1 MAAWLPLR
9 LTSAPNPPR
18 LEFQSIP
25 RGAEPP
31 SPPWPRP
38 LPSPACY
45 KGRTRSAP
53 PGEPVPRAA
62 ARTAV
67 SRCVPVCS
75 KPSDAFSCVQSE
87 GQSPHR
93 LQGPTPSAHVPHLP
107 DLSSSHSLSAML
119 ASSFTRTHTHAHTH
133 THPVASLL
141 AVPSAWNA
149 LLQIPTQLPPS
160 PPSDLYSNVTSSTRP
175 KPTSP
180 FQIPLPAP
188 ALPVPVIF
196 LYLSTGLYTH
206 THTHTHTHTFFLALL
221 CNMGSQFPNQGLNP
235 QTLYR
240 KLES

>member
-1 MAAWLPLR
+1 MWSRNLLFSPNRQSLGVSAQTPAGQALRPKPLMAAWLPLR
-9 LTSAPNPPR
+9 LTSVPNPPR

-25 RGAEPP
+25 RGTEPP

-45 KGRTRSAP
+45 NDGTRPAP

-67 SRCVPVCS
+67 SRHVPVCS
-75 KPSDAFSCVQSE
+75 KPSDAFSFVQSE

-93 LQGPTPSAHVPHLP
+93 PQGPTPSAHAPHLP

-119 ASSFTRTHTHAHTH
+119 ASSFTHTH
-133 THPVASLL
+133 THTCTHTHHPPVASVF
-141 AVPSAWNA
+141 AVPSAWNT

-180 FQIPLPAP
+180 FQIPSTAP
-188 ALPVPVIF
+188 ALQVPVIF
-196 LYLSTGLYTH
+196 LYLSTELYI
-206 THTHTHTHTFFLALL
+206 
-221 CNMGSQFPNQGLNP
+221 
-235 QTLYR
+235 YI
-240 KLES
+240 